1 MVTYYCVITTKSKA
15 GTGADIISMTMK
27 NGEKRPENR
36 NTVKGKIAYY
46 NDWFDTFEEAE
57 AAKVSTNK
65 GNFITP

>member
-1 MVTYYCVITTKSKA
+1 
-15 GTGADIISMTMK
+15 MTMK

-57 AAKVSTNK
+57 AAKDQQLKVILLPPRGRVEAPTS
-65 GNFITP
+65 